1 MNKQLVFGHAN
12 PDTDAI
18 GTAIAAAE
26 YFRRQGIETEAVALG
41 NPNDETRFA
50 LDYFHLKCPRVI
62 NKADTEEVILV
73 DHNEAKQSVSNFNE
87 IRVTHVI
94 DHHKINFQTTDP
106 IYYYAKPVGCTSTIL
121 FELYQN
127 AHLEIPSPIAGI
139 MLSAIISDT
148 LLLKSPTTTD
158 EDRQAVEALA
168 KIAEVSDYKKYGL
181 TMLKAGTNVDKH
193 SDHEIIDG
201 DAKSFEMNGKKV
213 RIGQVNT
220 VDVNDVLSRSSLK
233 DNVKKEMIDKGY
245 DDILLVVTN
254 IIDSN
259 SKGIFY
265 GQDESAVEKAFNAK
279 LIDHVID
286 LPGIV
291 SRKKQIVPNL
301 TKGME

>member
-18 GTAIAAAE
+18 GSAIAAAD
-26 YFRRQGIETEAVALG
+26 YFQRQGLKTEPVALG
-41 NPNDETRFA
+41 KPNDETSFA
-50 LDYFHLKCPRVI
+50 LNYFKLDFPRVI
-62 NKADTEEVILV
+62 EKADTSEVILV
-73 DHNEAKQSVSNFNE
+73 DHNEAKQSVSNINE
-87 IRVTHVI
+87 VKVTHVI
-94 DHHKINFQTTDP
+94 DHHKINFQTTEP
-106 IYYYAKPVGCTSTIL
+106 LYYYAKPVGCTSTIL
-121 FELYQN
+121 DELYQN
-127 AHLEIPSPIAGI
+127 AQMEIPQPIAGI

-148 LLLKSPTTTD
+148 LLLKSPTTTAA
-158 EDRQAVEALA
+158 DRQAVVALA
-168 KIAEVSDYKKYGL
+168 KQAGITDYQEYGL
-181 TMLKAGTNVDKH
+181 TMLKAGTNIAKH

-220 VDVNDVLSRSSLK
+220 VDVNDVLSRPTLK
-233 DNVKKEMIDKGY
+233 DNVKKEMLSQGFDN
-245 DDILLVVTN
+245 ILLVVTN

-265 GQDESAVEKAFNAK
+265 GKDEAAVERAFNAK